1 MASSPDSPLLELPE
15 GMITVATNMQGLLTC
30 RHVDE
35 HCAIHAEAMCT
46 EPQMLR
52 TGAYKLKQKA
62 HDLDGEESEPE
73 LAAQAHSSSAQQNGC
88 NAQTH
93 DDRTSDLHWVKVK
106 VSDSSTLQVTDE
118 EAGKTMSGIRLQS
131 CPDADMGA
139 FNSATA
145 DGALSEADV
154 LSLAFMPAPS
164 TPPRT
169 PRVPSSP
176 PPAPRRTSV
185 VANFPPGGLRQSS
198 ERQAH
203 ASQDVS
209 SIVAVG
215 ESSGR
220 GQIDVVDVGTLNTR
234 MTKLVEC
241 GNNTKQDLSG
251 SPHVALHFRDIQ
263 PQLLDRANMIE
274 PLEWMASAE
283 RRDYAAEGIAEFHLG
298 VPEFP
303 ATQGPFCR
311 SHAAPT
317 SM

>member
-1 MASSPDSPLLELPE
+1 MKSEVQPRGCL
-15 GMITVATNMQGLLTC
+15 
-30 RHVDE
+30 
-35 HCAIHAEAMCT
+35 
-46 EPQMLR
+46 
-52 TGAYKLKQKA
+52 GA
-62 HDLDGEESEPE
+62 H
-73 LAAQAHSSSAQQNGC
+73 
-88 NAQTH
+88 
-93 DDRTSDLHWVKVK
+93 
-106 VSDSSTLQVTDE
+106 
-118 EAGKTMSGIRLQS
+118 
-131 CPDADMGA
+131 MG
-139 FNSATA
+139 SV
-145 DGALSEADV
+145 DGAREDGASSEADV

-203 ASQDVS
+203 ASEDVS

-220 GQIDVVDVGTLNTR
+220 GQIDVVDVSTLNTR

-251 SPHVALHFRDIQ
+251 SPHVALPFRDIQ

-303 ATQGPFCR
+303 PAQRPFCR

-317 SM
+317 SR